1 MQTLQGIAVSPGVA
15 IGEALVV
22 DNEGVRIPQR
32 FVAREAVQHEIDR
45 LSDAIA
51 GADQEIA
58 ANRDTVT
65 QQLGK
70 HYGAIFGAH
79 LRMLHDARLRRE
91 IEGLIQQNH
100 YSPEYAVSRIMRRY
114 AKVFQSLDSAFMKE
128 RATDIF
134 DIEKRLLKHL
144 LGDRSENVSQLTSPV
159 VLLAH
164 NLTPSETANLDREF
178 TQGFATEA
186 GGPGSHTAIVAE
198 AMHIPAV
205 VAAGPFLTD
214 VSGGDLII
222 IDGNHGR
229 IILEPD
235 EETIARYRHEVEE
248 HRSLAVRLRPLA
260 DKPAVTEDGT
270 PIHLYGNIEF
280 PYEVE
285 ECNANGAD
293 GIGLY
298 RTEFLYL
305 NAKTEPTEETHF
317 EAYKKVLLAMAGKPV
332 CIRTLDLG
340 AEKLLEMSRPEDER
354 NPVLGL
360 RSIRLTLRNVP
371 LFRTQL
377 RAILRASALGKMRVM
392 FPLIT
397 TLKELRQAKMLLTD
411 VMEDLEEQNIDFDRN
426 IEVGMMAEV
435 PAAVI
440 LLDRFVDEVDF
451 ISIGTNDLI
460 QYVLAVDRSN
470 KDVAHMYTASEP
482 SVLRLL
488 RSSIQTAIK
497 SNTPVSICG
506 QMSGNILYTMLL
518 LGFGLQ
524 QLSVPPASL
533 LEIKKVICS
542 VSIKQCQ
549 RIAKRVMT
557 KENAQEIRS
566 YLKEELRKQV
576 PELVP

>member
-1 MQTLQGIAVSPGVA
+1 
-15 IGEALVV
+15 
-22 DNEGVRIPQR
+22 
-32 FVAREAVQHEIDR
+32 
-45 LSDAIA
+45 
-51 GADQEIA
+51 
-58 ANRDTVT
+58 
-65 QQLGK
+65 
-70 HYGAIFGAH
+70 
-79 LRMLHDARLRRE
+79 
-91 IEGLIQQNH
+91 
-100 YSPEYAVSRIMRRY
+100 
-114 AKVFQSLDSAFMKE
+114 
-128 RATDIF
+128 
-134 DIEKRLLKHL
+134 
-144 LGDRSENVSQLTSPV
+144 
-159 VLLAH
+159 
-164 NLTPSETANLDREF
+164 
-178 TQGFATEA
+178 
-186 GGPGSHTAIVAE
+186 
-198 AMHIPAV
+198 MHIPAV
-205 VAAGPFLTD
+205 VATGPFLTD

-229 IILEPD
+229 VILQPD
-235 EETIARYRHEVEE
+235 EETVARYQHEVEE
-248 HRSLAVRLRPLA
+248 HRSLAARLRPLA
-260 DKPAVTEDGT
+260 DKPAITEDGT

-280 PYEVE
+280 PYEVD
-285 ECNANGAD
+285 ECHASGAD

-340 AEKLLEMSRPEDER
+340 AEKLLEMPRPEDER

-482 SVLRLL
+482 AVLRLL

-497 SNTPVSICG
+497 SNKPVNICG

-524 QLSVPPASL
+524 HFSVPPASL

-542 VSIKQCQ
+542 VDIKQCQ
-549 RIAKRVMT
+549 RMARRVMA
-557 KENAQEIRS
+557 KENAQEIRNH
-566 YLKEELRKQV
+566 LKEELRKQV

>member
-164 NLTPSETANLDREF
+164 NLTPSETANLDRAF
-178 TQGFATEA
+178 TQGFVTEV

-285 ECNANGAD
+285 ECNASGAD

-377 RAILRASALGKMRVM
+377 RAILRASALGKIRVM

-426 IEVGMMAEV
+426 IEIGMMAEV

-506 QMSGNILYTMLL
+506 QMSGNMLYTMLL

-549 RIAKRVMT
+549 RIAKRVMA

>member
-134 DIEKRLLKHL
+134 DIEKRILKHL

-164 NLTPSETANLDREF
+164 NLTPSETANLDRKF

-285 ECNANGAD
+285 ECNDSGAD

-340 AEKLLEMSRPEDER
+340 AEKLLEISRPEDER

-371 LFRTQL
+371 LFRIQL
-377 RAILRASALGKMRVM
+377 RAILRASALGKIRVM

-426 IEVGMMAEV
+426 IEIGMMAEV

-497 SNTPVSICG
+497 SNTPVNICG
-506 QMSGNILYTMLL
+506 QMSGNMLYTMLL

-549 RIAKRVMT
+549 RIAKRVMA